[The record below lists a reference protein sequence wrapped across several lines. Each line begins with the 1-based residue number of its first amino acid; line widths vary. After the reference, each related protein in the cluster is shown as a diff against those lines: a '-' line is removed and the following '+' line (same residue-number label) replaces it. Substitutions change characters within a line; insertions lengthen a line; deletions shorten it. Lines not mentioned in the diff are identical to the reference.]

1 MRVMQKAQTTA
12 FTQTHNQKHINEWPL
27 NRQLSPKGPVGVS
40 VICDHAKESLYP
52 IFVWAVICDQIGVSL
67 ICDHKGLSLYVVYVW
82 AVINDHRCF
91 CDLWSL
97 FVSSSMSEPL
107 SWVWL
112 PPGVHGLFVQDCA
125 PSDMRNMYLMCWSL
139 KWWLRD
145 GCVIVLL
152 IGGRLWILRFSA
164 ILTSL

>member
-1 MRVMQKAQTTA
+1 MFFQWF
-12 FTQTHNQKHINEWPL
+12 FTVGPL
-27 NRQLSPKGPVGVS
+27 VSMVFPMVFPFETMVSQWFFTLGPLVS
-40 VICDHAKESLYP
+40 MVFHRFPMVANHWSNDGMVTIHRY
-52 IFVWAVICDQIGVSL
+52 
-67 ICDHKGLSLYVVYVW
+67 GLLVYVW

-91 CDLWSL
+91 CDLWSV